1 MSRARL
7 GALQLARLREEL
19 SERDLGIVAQVAEL
33 RLMDARQ
40 IEALHFGDEHH
51 ASRITATRT
60 CRRVLNRL
68 VERRVL
74 ARLDRRVGGVRSGS
88 ASFVYC
94 LGPIGQRVLETDGP
108 RRRFREP
115 TATFVDHTLAIGQL
129 VVSLTTAAQQGVC
142 ELLAVEAEPACWRPF
157 GALGGRQV
165 LRPDLF
171 VSLGVGD
178 YEHRWLVEMDLGSES
193 LPVVIRKCRVYDRY
207 YRSGAEQA
215 KHGVFPRVAWLVPD
229 EHRAN
234 RFRDAIGT
242 TGDLDGRLFTVATT
256 GGAAVRT
263 LIGDAV

>member
-1 MSRARL
+1 VSRARL
-7 GALQLARLREEL
+7 GALQLTRLRDEL

-40 IEALHFGDEHH
+40 IEALHFGEQHH
-51 ASRITATRT
+51 ASRMTATRT

-74 ARLDRRVGGVRSGS
+74 ARLDRRVGGVRAGS
-88 ASFVYC
+88 ASYVYT
-94 LGPIGQRVLETDGP
+94 LGSVGQRVLALDGP

-129 VVSLTTAAQQGVC
+129 VVSLTVAAQEGAC
-142 ELLAVEAEPACWRPF
+142 DLLAVEAEPACWRPF

-178 YEHRWLVEMDLGSES
+178 YDYRWLVEMDLGSES
-193 LPVVIRKCRVYDRY
+193 LPVVIRKCRVYDSY
-207 YRSGAEQA
+207 YRSGTEQT

-229 EHRAN
+229 EHRAD
-234 RFRDAIGT
+234 RLREAIGT
-242 TGDLDGRLFTVATT
+242 SSDLDGRLFTVATS
-256 GGAAVRT
+256 GAAVRT
-263 LIGDAV
+263 LIGAAG